1 VVSDPPYRGRLAPS
15 PTGYP
20 HLGHAR
26 TFWTAQKRA
35 QAAGGAL
42 VLRNEDLDAARI
54 RADFTA
60 AMLEDLRWFGLIWQ
74 EGPDVGGPYGP
85 YNQSERSTHYVAAI
99 EQLRASG
106 SVYPCRCSRRDVHEA
121 AGAPHEAPPGEA
133 WEPDEPL
140 YPGTCRPPLRDGL
153 APEASS
159 AATFHREN
167 TQWRRL
173 SSGDAT
179 PSSRTALE
187 NATEASRLHEIS
199 VLEPRLG
206 TNWRF
211 RVPDGTV
218 LAFTDG
224 RYGPQTA
231 TAGVHFGDFIVWRKD
246 DLPAYQLACVV
257 DDAAM
262 RITEVVRGADLLL
275 STFRQLLLYR
285 ALGLT
290 PPAFCHCPLVTDEH
304 GVRLAKRHDPLSL
317 RAMRAHGRLPDE
329 IRQEF

>member
-1 VVSDPPYRGRLAPS
+1 LLLWLRQNLAEKSVSPAPFVYRGRLAPS

-26 TFWTAQKRA
+26 TFWTAQQRA

-60 AMLEDLRWFGLIWQ
+60 AMMEDLRWFGFIWQ
-74 EGPDVGGPYGP
+74 EGPDVGGPFGP
-85 YNQSERSTHYVAAI
+85 YNQSERRAHYVAAI

-106 SVYPCRCSRRDVHEA
+106 AVYPCRCSRRDVHEA

-133 WEPDEPL
+133 WAPDEPI
-140 YPGTCRPPLRDGL
+140 YPGTCRPPLRDG
-153 APEASS
+153 S
-159 AATFHREN
+159 AH
-167 TQWRRL
+167 
-173 SSGDAT
+173 G
-179 PSSRTALE
+179 
-187 NATEASRLHEIS
+187 IS
-199 VLEPRLG
+199 LEPRPG

-218 LAFTDG
+218 LAFEDG
-224 RYGPQTA
+224 RYGPQSA

-246 DLPAYQLACVV
+246 DQPAYQLACVV

-262 RITEVVRGADLLL
+262 HITEVVRGADLLL
-275 STFRQLLLYR
+275 STFRQLLLYG

-290 PPAFCHCPLVTDEH
+290 PPAFYHCPLVTDEH

-317 RAMRAHGRLPDE
+317 RALRAQGRTPEE
-329 IRQEF
+329 IRKGFH